1 MFILFRAKQDSGDG
15 AVLLDMGKHL
25 IESVIKSLSV
35 GPEEGAGS
43 EQVAAVS
50 KLPYQEASIAPLVP
64 PSPRATQQLAVEV
77 MIPEIK
83 VSSPP
88 QGAMSDH
95 GISSPDYEMWRSSTA
110 GGCHLSLEQRS
121 SLISQQ
127 DRERDTTKAGSGRTL
142 RLYQVS

>member
-1 MFILFRAKQDSGDG
+1 
-15 AVLLDMGKHL
+15 MGKHL
-25 IESVIKSLSV
+25 IESVTKSLSV

-43 EQVAAVS
+43 QQVAAV

-64 PSPRATQQLAVEV
+64 PSPRATQQLAVEIR
-77 MIPEIK
+77 IPEIK

-88 QGAMSDH
+88 QGAMMSDH
-95 GISSPDYEMWRSSTA
+95 GMASPDSELWRSFTA
-110 GGCHLSLEQRS
+110 GGRNLSLEQRS

-127 DRERDTTKAGSGRTL
+127 DRERSTTKAGSGRTL